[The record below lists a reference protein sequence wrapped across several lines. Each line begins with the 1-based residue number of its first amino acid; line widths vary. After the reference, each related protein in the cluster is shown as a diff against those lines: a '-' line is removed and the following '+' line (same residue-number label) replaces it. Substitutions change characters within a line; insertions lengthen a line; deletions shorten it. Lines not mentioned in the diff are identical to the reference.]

1 MLSLSERWERFLFTG
16 YTAES
21 LGALRIFLGLGYLLF
36 LITQFYAFLTI
47 DLTGAHW
54 AFTEREWYI
63 AALGLERHVPLVSVL
78 VLGVLVLATISMT
91 LGKRTRLSIAV
102 VLLASLY
109 LRGARD
115 SMMGDT
121 HHRFFIWGTLFFFLL
136 LSPCD
141 RAFALDARKREGV
154 VEEWQ
159 ASWPIK
165 AMQLYTV
172 SFYFWSVLAKLRV
185 SGGDWLAG
193 HGKLVEM
200 LIRRSAMWGLSEEGE
215 PVRNALAFELAQQP
229 SLLVVFAIGVLLLE
243 AAFPAVLLFRDP
255 RWRLA
260 FVGVVTVFHLANFLL
275 LYVGFVLMPL
285 VFVIFFDMTPV
296 AKRITERFPR
306 RWASLASGGSASTR

>member
-1 MLSLSERWERFLFTG
+1 MSNLSERWERFLFTG
-16 YTAES
+16 YTVES
-21 LGALRIFLGLGYLLF
+21 LGALRVFLGIGYLLF

-78 VLGVLVLATISMT
+78 VLGVLVLATLGMT
-91 LGKRTRLSIAV
+91 LGKHTRVSIAV
-102 VLLASLY
+102 VLLASMY
-109 LRGARD
+109 LRGVRD

-121 HHRFFIWGTLFFFLL
+121 HHRLFIWGAIFFFLL

-141 RAFALDARKREGV
+141 RAFALDARKRSGE
-154 VEEWQ
+154 VEPWQ

-185 SGGDWLAG
+185 SGSDWLAG

-200 LIRRSAMWGLSEEGE
+200 LLRRSAMWGISDEGE
-215 PVRNALAFELAQQP
+215 PVRNALAFHLAHQQD
-229 SLLVVFAIGVLLLE
+229 LLVFFALGVLLLE
-243 AAFPAVLLFRDP
+243 TLFPVVLFIRDP

-260 FVGVVTVFHLANFLL
+260 FVLLVAVFHVANFVL

-285 VFVIFFDMTPV
+285 VFVIFFDMAPA
-296 AKRITERFPR
+296 AKRITERLS
-306 RWASLASGGSASTR
+306 RWVPS